1 MMMRFITILSIVLPL
16 STYGFTPSLIE
27 SSNRVRSRSTS
38 LEATSSRRDAIM
50 NGISSMMFVAATT
63 AGATTTIL
71 PSPSMAFSQQ
81 LEDWKTEPAQ
91 MPTGG
96 KYDLN
101 SAFVV
106 RRGFFLVS
114 FILFLEVYF

>member
-1 MMMRFITILSIVLPL
+1 MRFITILSIFLPL
-16 STYGFTPSLIE
+16 SSYGFAPSL
-27 SSNRVRSRSTS
+27 SGTVRSQSSITTTS

-50 NGISSMMFVAATT
+50 NGISSMMYVAA
-63 AGATTTIL
+63 AGGVTTTIF

-91 MPTGG
+91 LPTGG

-106 RRGFFLVS
+106 RV
-114 FILFLEVYF
+114 

>member
-1 MMMRFITILSIVLPL
+1 MRFITILSIVLPL